1 MSWDPSPNP
10 NQTPNFNL
18 QEFHSRYLTHTIN
31 YLSPSPHPL
40 LPSPQIPSPPSSH
53 GLPPMSPAPEGFSL
67 RLIDAKHTFGQVNHP
82 PEGNVIDLISDL
94 NIDNKPIEETVQ
106 SHTKKIAE
114 LQTNGQRYCKEI
126 AELKSLLAL
135 SSEVVK
141 IKANVQS
148 KMLQF

>member
-1 MSWDPSPNP
+1 
-10 NQTPNFNL
+10 
-18 QEFHSRYLTHTIN
+18 
-31 YLSPSPHPL
+31 
-40 LPSPQIPSPPSSH
+40 
-53 GLPPMSPAPEGFSL
+53 MSPAPEGFSL

-82 PEGNVIDLISDL
+82 PEGNVNDLISDL

-106 SHTKKIAE
+106 SHTEKIAE
-114 LQTNGQRYCKEI
+114 LQTNGQRYRKEI

-148 KMLQF
+148 EMLQFRSEILQLRNGINEVNTSTNNRLNDV